1 MTGHIQRIR
10 EQLAKRFPKL
20 AKLAAKEG
28 CITGAGM
35 DGVLLEARKH
45 YPDLPV
51 WEKIEHPR
59 DNYFTVYIMP
69 VHLPLAGALE
79 PAMKDLQNQMVNDGV
94 SPDQR
99 QMRNLYEER
108 FSHLWVA
115 EVQRWT
121 YQAIGICTFV
131 REKSPDPKRDGVWWM
146 SLVWLNPAQR
156 NHQLLRNTV
165 PYFKKWHP
173 GFIVGRDHNIVNRSL
188 KNYPEHLR
196 EGTQESMMW
205 QEEG

>member
-10 EQLAKRFPKL
+10 EQIAKRFPKL
-20 AKLAAKEG
+20 ARLGAREG
-28 CITGAGM
+28 LITGANM
-35 DGVLLEARKH
+35 DSVLLETRKH
-45 YPDLPV
+45 HPDLPV

-59 DNYFTVYIMP
+59 DNYFSIYILP
-69 VHLPLAGALE
+69 VHLPAHEALQ
-79 PAMKDLQNQMVNDGV
+79 PAMKDLQHQMESDGI

-121 YQAIGICTFV
+121 YQPIGLCTFV
-131 REKSPDPKRDGVWWM
+131 REKKPDGNRDANWWM

-156 NHQLLRNTV
+156 NHQVLRNTV

-173 GFIVGRDHNIVNRSL
+173 GFIVGRDHNIVNKSL
-188 KNYPEHLR
+188 KNYPQHLR
-196 EGTQESMMW
+196 ESTPDSMLW
-205 QEEG
+205 GEEN